1 MRALQ
6 FITDHV
12 IFKLSYNQIYQVK
25 ITRNGLNAGYLV
37 FMIWYKKFSICPPVW
52 YFLTKVLLWWVAHN
66 ENDKTFL
73 RIDQVAL
80 SCPKIF
86 KRAKVYRK
94 KPSSN
99 ISLCRLQRFAHIKV
113 LRVVEFHRKAN
124 KLKNLL
130 SFSLISILQ
139 YQRCS

>member
-1 MRALQ
+1 MK
-6 FITDHV
+6 TTH
-12 IFKLSYNQIYQVK
+12 
-25 ITRNGLNAGYLV
+25 NGLNAGYLV

-94 KPSSN
+94 KT
-99 ISLCRLQRFAHIKV
+99 K
-113 LRVVEFHRKAN
+113 
-124 KLKNLL
+124 
-130 SFSLISILQ
+130 
-139 YQRCS
+139 

>member
-12 IFKLSYNQIYQVK
+12 IFKLSYNQIYQMK
-25 ITRNGLNAGYLV
+25 TTHNGLNAGYLV

-94 KPSSN
+94 KTKQQHFFVSS
-99 ISLCRLQRFAHIKV
+99 SAFCA
-113 LRVVEFHRKAN
+113 
-124 KLKNLL
+124 
-130 SFSLISILQ
+130 
-139 YQRCS
+139 Y